1 MNDFA
6 SMSNADLLAA
16 YKTAKDPFE
25 GALAAEGVT
34 GKLADVARS
43 IYQQE
48 SAGGKNTKTSNA
60 GAVGGMQIT
69 PSTFASVADK
79 GWSIDD
85 PVQNARAG
93 IRYLKQLDQKSGG
106 DPALTAAGYYGG
118 PGAMEKARKGIAVSD
133 PRNPTAPT
141 TLQYGQQVAARIPQN
156 PVVRGLNAV
165 TDAVMPAPQ
174 AAEPSSDFKGMS
186 DADLLAA
193 YQKAKAPKA
202 EPGGLLQG
210 AGNLVAGAVRGAG
223 SIGAT
228 LLSPID
234 AAARAVNGGNPISV
248 GGFDIAGQDRR
259 AGMDAGLTELGAQ
272 PDSLMFKGGK
282 LAGEIA
288 GTAGAGGVVANG
300 IGKALPA
307 AATAAPRVAQALEA
321 IKTGGFSLGTPAA
334 TTLGG
339 KAADLAIRSAGGAI
353 SGSASAGLVDPEQA
367 KGGAI
372 VGGILPGA
380 AQAAG
385 MVANKLSGIIR
396 GPEQSA
402 DAISAIKAAR
412 DAGYVIPPTQAKPT
426 LTNRLLEGFSGKIT
440 TAQNASARNQ
450 GVTNRLAAS
459 AVGLDPTQP
468 ITKDSLKAVR
478 DVAGE
483 AYEALKGRGSFAV
496 DDEYLRTVAG
506 LGNKN
511 ALITEAFPGIR
522 GGGMHGDPVDG
533 LVKSMTPT
541 GENISAEAT
550 VEAIKQLRF
559 QAKGNMKNFQDP
571 VKLELGRAQS
581 NASEALE
588 SLIERNLANS
598 GNPELLGRF
607 KDARQLIA
615 KTRTIEDALNGASGN
630 VDASKLA
637 QALKRGRPLSG
648 DLLAVAQFASRFP
661 KAAQTVEKMGSLPQ
675 TSPLDW
681 AAGGAISA
689 ATANPLALAGVAA
702 RPAARAL
709 TLSNLVQNRLAQPQ
723 SSNRLV
729 ELLSSP
735 EGQQLMYR
743 MAPQAATSSR

>member
-1 MNDFA
+1 MATLDQLHA
-6 SMSNADLLAA
+6 ALVKADAAGNADD
-16 YKTAKDPFE
+16 AKVF
-25 GALAAEGVT
+25 
-34 GKLADVARS
+34 AD
-43 IYQQE
+43 E
-48 SAGGKNTKTSNA
+48 
-60 GAVGGMQIT
+60 
-69 PSTFASVADK
+69 
-79 GWSIDD
+79 
-85 PVQNARAG
+85 
-93 IRYLKQLDQKSGG
+93 IRK
-106 DPALTAAGYYGG
+106 
-118 PGAMEKARKGIAVSD
+118 M
-133 PRNPTAPT
+133 
-141 TLQYGQQVAARIPQN
+141 
-156 PVVRGLNAV
+156 RG
-165 TDAVMPAPQ
+165 TPAP
-174 AAEPSSDFKGMS
+174 EVK
-186 DADLLAA
+186 
-193 YQKAKAPKA
+193 
-202 EPGGLLQG
+202 EPGLLSSIGQG
-210 AGNLVAGAVRGAG
+210 IGNLAAGAVRGAG

-228 LLSPID
+228 LLTPYDLAMGNTKSL
-234 AAARAVNGGNPISV
+234 GNPE
-248 GGFDIAGQDRR
+248 RR
-259 AGMDAGLTELGAQ
+259 AGMDGGLQALGAE
-272 PDSLMFKGGK
+272 PDSILYKGGK

-288 GTAGAGGVVANG
+288 GTAGAGGAVANV

-339 KAADLAIRSAGGAI
+339 KAADLAIRTAGGAI
-353 SGSASAGLVDPEQA
+353 SGGASAGLVDPEQA

-385 MVANKLSGIIR
+385 MVANKLGGIIR

-450 GVTNRLAAS
+450 GVTNALANKALGLADDVKLTPEVLDDVRKAAGQAYDAIGQTGTITPAAGYTQALDKIAAPFLKTAQGFPNAKPSPVIDLVDSLKSPSFDAAS
-459 AVGLDPTQP
+459 AVE
-468 ITKDSLKAVR
+468 K
-478 DVAGE
+478 
-483 AYEALKGRGSFAV
+483 
-496 DDEYLRTVAG
+496 
-506 LGNKN
+506 
-511 ALITEAFPGIR
+511 
-522 GGGMHGDPVDG
+522 
-533 LVKSMTPT
+533 
-541 GENISAEAT
+541 
-550 VEAIKQLRF
+550 IKQLRTASDDAF
-559 QAKGNMKNFQDP
+559 RSGNTDIA
-571 VKLELGRAQS
+571 RAS
-581 NASEALE
+581 KSAATALE
-588 SLIERNLANS
+588 DAIEQHLNQS
-598 GNPELLGRF
+598 GAPQLLQQF

-615 KTRTIEDALNGASGN
+615 KSYSVEKALNVTTGA
-630 VDASKLA
+630 VDARKLGAQLSKG
-637 QALKRGRPLSG
+637 KPLS
-648 DLLAVAQFASRFP
+648 DELRQAAEFANRFP

-735 EGQQLMYR
+735 EGQQLLYR